1 MKKIKSS
8 FSRWLNWS
16 DRKNSID
23 CEFQVTEGLPLPVP
37 NVNYDEQLRITKIL
51 KTLPVGGSFPVRS
64 KLSNSVRK
72 VAKVL
77 FPEYK
82 IVVKNFGSSHRV
94 FRIA

>member
-1 MKKIKSS
+1 MKNL
-8 FSRWLNWS
+8 FSKWLNWS
-16 DRKNSID
+16 RKNKGIN
-23 CEFQVTEGLPLPVP
+23 CEFQITKGLPMPIA
-37 NVNYDEQLRITKIL
+37 NVNYETQLRITEIL

-72 VAKVL
+72 VAKVI

-94 FRIA
+94 FRVA